1 MSANARYE
9 DTVLFS
15 AALLYLVLVHKPR
28 TRQTSWLPKELA
40 VGIVFA
46 AATAVPAW
54 SRLSSGLHS
63 ERPALFPAVALFAAL
78 CWLNCVA
85 IERWENLT
93 PTGHLQSHDTHSTT
107 RWVADRFQPVTLSL
121 AVISA
126 AVASAA
132 ITSNPETLPLYL
144 AVTTGALCLTAIDV
158 FREKLSSIHL
168 RVAAD
173 AALLTPLIFIPLLR

>member
-1 MSANARYE
+1 
-9 DTVLFS
+9 
-15 AALLYLVLVHKPR
+15 
-28 TRQTSWLPKELA
+28 
-40 VGIVFA
+40 
-46 AATAVPAW
+46 
-54 SRLSSGLHS
+54 
-63 ERPALFPAVALFAAL
+63 
-78 CWLNCVA
+78 
-85 IERWENLT
+85 
-93 PTGHLQSHDTHSTT
+93 
-107 RWVADRFQPVTLSL
+107 VTLSL